1 MQKGIL
7 YQFLFRFAEILYG
20 LVYVSFEIMDKWFFF
35 LFPMLIFDYVK
46 RREIFAAEKQKKHS
60 VCDMFYIS

>member
-20 LVYVSFEIMDKWFFF
+20 LVYVSFEIMDKCFFF
-35 LFPMLIFDYVK
+35 LVPNVNFWL
-46 RREIFAAEKQKKHS
+46 
-60 VCDMFYIS
+60 C